1 MEGVRNGVYCVGYF
15 SVVSWHNARHF
26 YSVSRP
32 LQWEFGM
39 WFASWLLQENGVFTF
54 LLLAVFFT
62 NSGQHVWRIETWD
75 IFMYFMCYSTD
86 GSKNWYLCSLCTW
99 PYTYQ
104 KVTMYG
110 FKIYACF
117 GNTLGADGKW
127 VRSLQQGCWSLK
139 IHAFKCQ
146 FCGHWSLNDLEAALK
161 DIRKKKASIQAAGAA
176 HGVPKSTLFDYANWS
191 SWSRQQV
198 WSRWQLPLMS
208 CL

>member
-1 MEGVRNGVYCVGYF
+1 MGIWNVICILVAAGEWNIYLPLVSCVFHQFWTACMENWDMGHFHVLHVLQYWWF
-15 SVVSWHNARHF
+15 SK
-26 YSVSRP
+26 
-32 LQWEFGM
+32 L
-39 WFASWLLQENGVFTF
+39 VFMF
-54 LLLAVFFT
+54 LVHLTMHL
-62 NSGQHVWRIETWD
+62 
-75 IFMYFMCYSTD
+75 
-86 GSKNWYLCSLCTW
+86 
-99 PYTYQ
+99 P
-104 KVTMYG
+104 KVIMYG

-161 DIRKKKASIQAAGAA
+161 DIRKKKASIRAAGAA
-176 HGVPKSTLFDYANWS
+176 HGVPKSTLFDFANWS

-198 WSRWQLPLMS
+198 WSRWQLPLVS

>member
-1 MEGVRNGVYCVGYF
+1 MACIVWAIFLLLADTMHVIFTQLVGPCNGNLECDLHLGCCRRME
-15 SVVSWHNARHF
+15 
-26 YSVSRP
+26 
-32 LQWEFGM
+32 L
-39 WFASWLLQENGVFTF
+39 FTF
-54 LLLAVFFT
+54 FLLAVFFT

-86 GSKNWYLCSLCTW
+86 GSQNWYLCSLCTW
-99 PYTYQ
+99 LCTYQ
-104 KVTMYG
+104 KVIMYG

-161 DIRKKKASIQAAGAA
+161 DIRKKKASIRAAGAA
-176 HGVPKSTLFDYANWS
+176 HGVPKSTLFDYENWS
-191 SWSRQQV
+191 SWNRQQV
-198 WSRWQLPLMS
+198 WSRWQLPLVS